1 MTALSPTSVA
11 ARVNR
16 PTTAEIDASTR
27 GPLLLMAAA
36 SVKWLILSLAVGF
49 LATLKLHASNLLAGV
64 PFLTYGRLVGLQ
76 DSVFIFGFA
85 SQAALAVSLWLIC
98 RLGGTP
104 LIGRGPVV
112 IAALVWNFGV
122 LVGSLGI
129 LAGNGSPFEHLQ
141 FPHSAYP
148 IFFFAHCVIGV
159 CALLTF
165 AARRESVIYPSLW
178 FVLAGLV
185 FFPWTL
191 VSASMTLWS
200 PNIGPAALPLIA
212 AWAANNLVMSWLAP
226 VALASVFYFLPKLA
240 GKSLHSASMAVF
252 AFWLFILFG
261 QTTNMHA
268 SAAFPA
274 WVGTTSELATMLLVL
289 PALAMAL
296 NWRLTLGGAGK
307 KKDSE
312 VAYRFAWWGA
322 ALFVLWIVVA
332 ALSATRNINRL
343 VEFTIFQTGLSHLA
357 LLGFFSLS
365 IFAAFTYILPRVTEF
380 EWPRPAFTSLHF
392 TLSLVGA
399 IFIFVPLLLGGL
411 VQGAK
416 AGDETTVYVDVVHS
430 TFAFIGMT
438 YLGFTLMIV
447 AQLAFLANVAKLA
460 WTSCLACCCA
470 ESGGKR

>member
-1 MTALSPTSVA
+1 MTAMSPTPVA
-11 ARVNR
+11 ARVSR

-49 LATLKLHASNLLAGV
+49 LATLKLHASNMLAGV

-85 SQAALAVSLWLIC
+85 SQAALAVALWLIC

-104 LIGRGPVV
+104 LIGRGPVM
-112 IAALVWNFGV
+112 IATMVWNFGV
-122 LVGSLGI
+122 LVGTLGI

-148 IFFFAHCVIGV
+148 IFFFAHCVIGI
-159 CALLTF
+159 CGLLTF
-165 AARRESVIYPSLW
+165 AARREPVIYPSLW

-200 PNIGPAALPLIA
+200 PNIGSAAFPLIA

-226 VALASVFYFLPKLA
+226 IGLASLFYFLPKLT
-240 GKSLHSASMAVF
+240 GKSLYSASLAVF
-252 AFWLFILFG
+252 AFWLFLFLG

-268 SAAFPA
+268 FAAFPA
-274 WVGTTSELATMLLVL
+274 WVGTTSEFATILLVL
-289 PALAMAL
+289 PVFAMAM
-296 NWRLTLGGAGK
+296 NWWLTLGKGK
-307 KKDSE
+307 KKE
-312 VAYRFAWWGA
+312 AGTAFRFAWWGA
-322 ALFVLWIVVA
+322 ALFVLWSVVA
-332 ALSATRNINRL
+332 ALSAFRGANRL
-343 VEFTIFQTGLSHLA
+343 VEFTVFQTGLTQLA
-357 LLGFFSLS
+357 LLGFFSMS

-380 EWPRPAFTSLHF
+380 EWPRPTFTSLHF
-392 TLSLVGA
+392 TLSLAGS
-399 IFIFVPLLLGGL
+399 IFIFMPLLLGGL

-416 AGDETTVYVDVVHS
+416 AGDETTAYVDVVRS
-430 TFAFIGMT
+430 LFGFIGMT
-438 YLGFTLMIV
+438 YLGFALMIV
-447 AQLAFLANVAKLA
+447 AQLAFLVNVAKLA
-460 WTSCLACCCA
+460 CSSCMACCV
-470 ESGGKR
+470 ETGGKR